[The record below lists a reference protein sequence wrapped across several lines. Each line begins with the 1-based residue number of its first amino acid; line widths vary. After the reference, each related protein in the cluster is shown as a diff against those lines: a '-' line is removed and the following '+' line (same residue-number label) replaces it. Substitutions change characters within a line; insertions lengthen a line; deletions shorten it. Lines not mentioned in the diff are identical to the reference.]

1 METINLGKVSIVYR
15 GDYSEIITYNKMDVV
30 FDGYSSY
37 ISKVASNTGNSLSD
51 TNYWGYV
58 AKGQQILSGPTENRP
73 TIVSIGI
80 QYFDTTLS
88 KPIWYN
94 GASWVDSNGLIV

>member
-15 GDYSEIITYNKMDVV
+15 GDYSGATTYNKMDVV

-51 TNYWGYV
+51 INYWGCV
-58 AKGQQILSGPTENRP
+58 AKGQQILSGSTENRP
-73 TIVSIGI
+73 AIVSIGI